1 MPSSLEGR
9 PSTRR
14 KQMLK
19 SPGRSLSLA
28 GRGIRND
35 LLGRPLAISF
45 EITRRLLAF
54 RKDLGTVFNTEYA
67 FDDMFRSGGR
77 PGIR

>member
-14 KQMLK
+14 KLMLK
-19 SPGRSLSLA
+19 YPGRSLSLA

-35 LLGRPLAISF
+35 LLRRPPAISF

-54 RKDLGTVFNTEYA
+54 RKDHGPVVNTEYA

-77 PGIR
+77 PVTR